1 MAEQM
6 KLKKELDKKT
16 LVKAFMLSY
25 SSETCYNYERL
36 QALGQTNQMITV
48 VKKLYD
54 THEEQVEA
62 LKKYMEF
69 FNTEPSWIG
78 TVIHGIQVSMEEQAA
93 NGAEITGADI
103 NALRTGLMGPM
114 AGIGDTVSQAVVYPI
129 LAGIC
134 CSLALEGNMA
144 GPILFEVVYKA
155 LMIGCGYTCFM
166 LGYKQGKQ
174 AIFKLLQ
181 SGTLNRITE
190 AFSIIGLVVVGN
202 MAASRITVECP
213 TAFKVGQV
221 DIVVQDMFNQLL
233 PGAIP
238 LIIAML
244 VWWMVA
250 KKMSPTLIIFVIFAV
265 GIIGSVLGVLGVP
278 VAG

>member
-6 KLKKELDKKT
+6 KLQKELSKRD
-16 LVKAFMLSY
+16 LVKAWALVY

-36 QALGQTNQMITV
+36 QALGNANMMITV
-48 VKKLYD
+48 VRKLYD
-54 THEEQVEA
+54 TEEEQCEA

-78 TVIHGIQVSMEEQAA
+78 TVIHGISVSMEEQAA
-93 NGAEITGADI
+93 NGAEISGEDI

-134 CSLALEGNMA
+134 CSLALDGNMA

-155 LMIGCGYTCFM
+155 LMIFCGYNCFM
-166 LGYKQGKQ
+166 MGYKQGKQ

-202 MAASRITVECP
+202 MAFSRINVLCP
-213 TAFKVGQV
+213 LKFKVGEV
-221 DIVVQDMFNQLL
+221 DIVVQEIFDQLL

-238 LIIAML
+238 LILAL
-244 VWWMVA
+244 VVWWMVSR
-250 KKMSPTLIIFVIFAV
+250 KMNPTLIIFTIFAT
-265 GIIGSVLGVLGVP
+265 GIIASLLGILGV
-278 VAG
+278 AS

>member
-1 MAEQM
+1 MSNAVM
-6 KLKKELDKKT
+6 NKKELSKKD
-16 LVKAFMLSY
+16 LVKAWALVY

-36 QALGQTNQMITV
+36 QALGNTNMMMSV

-54 THEEQVEA
+54 TKEEQVEA
-62 LKKYMEF
+62 LKTYMEF

-78 TVIHGIQVSMEEQAA
+78 TVIHGITVSMEEQKA
-93 NGAEITGADI
+93 NGADISGEDI

-134 CSLALEGNMA
+134 CSLALDGNFA
-144 GPILFEVVYKA
+144 GPILFEVVYKV

-181 SGTLNRITE
+181 SGTLNKITE
-190 AFSIIGLVVVGN
+190 AFSIIGLTVVGN
-202 MAASRITVECP
+202 MAYSRINVIC
-213 TAFKVGQV
+213 TAKFRVGEV
-221 DIVVQDMFNQLL
+221 KIVVQDIFNQLL

-238 LIIAML
+238 LIIAL
-244 VWWMVA
+244 FVWWMVK
-250 KKMSPTLIIFVIFAV
+250 KKMNPTLIIAVIFVI
-265 GIIGSVLGVLGVP
+265 GIAASLLGLLSV
-278 VAG
+278 AA

>member
-1 MAEQM
+1 MM
-6 KLKKELDKKT
+6 
-16 LVKAFMLSY
+16 MS
-25 SSETCYNYERL
+25 
-36 QALGQTNQMITV
+36 V

-54 THEEQVEA
+54 TKEEQVEA
-62 LKKYMEF
+62 LKTYMEF

-78 TVIHGIQVSMEEQAA
+78 TVIHGITVSMEEQKA
-93 NGAEITGADI
+93 NGADISGEDI

-134 CSLALEGNMA
+134 CSLALDGNFA
-144 GPILFEVVYKA
+144 GPILFEVVYKV

-181 SGTLNRITE
+181 SGTLNKITE
-190 AFSIIGLVVVGN
+190 AFSIIGLTVVGN
-202 MAASRITVECP
+202 MAYSRINVICP
-213 TAFKVGQV
+213 AKFRVGEV
-221 DIVVQDMFNQLL
+221 KIVVQDIFNQLL

-238 LIIAML
+238 LIIAL
-244 VWWMVA
+244 FVWWMVK
-250 KKMSPTLIIFVIFAV
+250 KKMHPTLIIAVIFVI
-265 GIIGSVLGVLGVP
+265 GIAASLLGLLSV
-278 VAG
+278 AA

>member
-1 MAEQM
+1 MSETV

-16 LVKAFMLSY
+16 LLKAFCLSY

-48 VKKLYD
+48 VRKLYD
-54 THEEQVEA
+54 TQEEQVEA

-78 TVIHGIQVSMEEQAA
+78 TVIHGIQISMEEQAA
-93 NGAEITGADI
+93 NGEPITGEDI

-134 CSLALEGNMA
+134 CSFALDGNIM
-144 GPILFEVVYKA
+144 GPILFEIVYKI
-155 LMIGCGYTCFM
+155 LMIGSGYFCFM

-174 AIFKLLQ
+174 AVFQMLK
-181 SGTLNRITE
+181 SGTLNKVTE
-190 AFSIIGLVVVGN
+190 MFSIVGLVVVGN
-202 MAASRITVECP
+202 MAASRVAIESPLTFKSGDVTV
-213 TAFKVGQV
+213 
-221 DIVVQDMFNQLL
+221 VVQEMFDTLL
-233 PGAIP
+233 PGALP
-238 LIIAML
+238 LLVVML
-244 VWWMVA
+244 VWLMIS
-250 KKMSPTLIIFVIFAV
+250 KKVNPTLIIFIIFAV
-265 GIIGSVLGVLGVP
+265 GIVGSLFGVLGVP
-278 VAG
+278 A